1 MVPMRGGG
9 RFIVAALGT
18 VALLVAGL
26 GITGW
31 FTTGHSTLVGLGDAG
46 RSVDVYG
53 SIRPSTV
60 ELCMNAECVS
70 SWTYELHTPFSLWS
84 SLTLAAGVAFALA
97 LLYAF
102 NRKLGMGDVPRTPR
116 WIGYALGLAV
126 IALALVSMF
135 AFPPATLAYDI
146 LDGGQ
151 FVDQVRTLG
160 ITSEPS
166 LGLGGFLA
174 IAGVLLGMYAIFE
187 SRPHELPAEDEPA
200 PERPRAPRFEHDLP
214 PRGVETDPFRA
225 PPQPP
230 PIAVVRHE
238 RKATAP
244 IEHDPDEPPPK
255 LLR

>member
-1 MVPMRGGG
+1 MIPIRGGG
-9 RFIVAALGT
+9 RFIVAALGA
-18 VALLVAGL
+18 VALLVFGL
-26 GITGW
+26 GITSW
-31 FTTGHSTLVGLGDAG
+31 FTTAHSTLIGLGEAG
-46 RSVDVYG
+46 RTVDVYG

-70 SWTYELHTPFSLWS
+70 SWTYELRTPFSLWS
-84 SLTLAAGVAFALA
+84 SLTLAAGVAFALEFA
-97 LLYAF
+97 YVV
-102 NRKLGMGDVPRTPR
+102 NRKIGLGDVPRAPR
-116 WIGYALGLAV
+116 WIGYGLGLVV
-126 IALALVSMF
+126 IALALVSLF
-135 AFPPATLAYDI
+135 GFPPATLAYDI

-151 FVDQVRTLG
+151 FVDEVRTLG

-166 LGLGGFLA
+166 LGIGGFLA
-174 IAGVLLGMYAIFE
+174 IAGVLLGMFAIFE
-187 SRPHELPAEDEPA
+187 SRPHEQPAAEPE
-200 PERPRAPRFEHDLP
+200 PERPRAPRFEPHVP